1 MNRPHKPIVA
11 DIDLDFGELG
21 YWVDHNSDDE
31 ISMSCDSFTTN
42 EQFSNQNP
50 SPNEFQLIRG
60 EDIHTSKPHH
70 FSKTSKSYGRKLR
83 PKLFRGTR

>member
-60 EDIHTSKPHH
+60 GRYSHFQTSS
-70 FSKTSKSYGRKLR
+70 F
-83 PKLFRGTR
+83 FQNV